1 MASTGWLARM
11 AKRKII
17 NICNRLSKEKKKLG
31 YAHEIACCGACGVLL
46 ICAGCLG
53 YWR

>member
-17 NICNRLSKEKKKLG
+17 NICNRLLKEKKNWDMLTKLHVA
-31 YAHEIACCGACGVLL
+31 AHVV
-46 ICAGCLG
+46 
-53 YWR
+53 YY